1 MEYTVVITK
10 DPNAPWRAVVP
21 AIANCEAEAETR
33 EEVLEQIKEAIA
45 LMPHRHIEVVKI
57 EMPEAENLY
66 RQNGHLGEAE
76 GNPLLQWAGAFRN
89 DPTWDAMFDEIERQR
104 DATLVRE

>member
-1 MEYTVVITK
+1 MPCLIDTNVLIEALAGDATGDALERIK
-10 DPNAPWRAVVP
+10 A
-21 AIANCEAEAETR
+21 AIAQVPE
-33 EEVLEQIKEAIA
+33 
-45 LMPHRHIEVVKI
+45 RHIEVVKI
-57 EMPEAENLY
+57 EVPVAESLY
-66 RQNGHLGEAE
+66 RQNGQLGETE